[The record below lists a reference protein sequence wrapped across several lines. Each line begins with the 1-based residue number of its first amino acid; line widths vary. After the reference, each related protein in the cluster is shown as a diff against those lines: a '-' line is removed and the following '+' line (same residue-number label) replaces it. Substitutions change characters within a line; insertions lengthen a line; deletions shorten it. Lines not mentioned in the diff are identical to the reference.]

1 MPSSIQPIGDEA
13 IIEGGNVTLSCS
25 TSGIPSPSVWWI
37 KVSSGQGNNGTELV
51 FKNINRSE
59 AGEYRCEA
67 SNLCGNATE
76 SARVDVLCK

>member
-1 MPSSIQPIGDEA
+1 MPSSIQPIADEA
-13 IIEGGNVTLSCS
+13 IIEGGSVTLFCNA
-25 TSGIPSPSVWWI
+25 SGMPSPSVLWF
-37 KVSSGQGNNGTELV
+37 KVGGVELTNRSELV
-51 FKNINRSE
+51 LTNISRNE